1 MMIVADGLG
10 VAAGGGWLF
19 RGLDFAVGQGG
30 CLVLRGTNGS
40 GKSTLLHCLYGIRPP
55 DDGQVAIGGAPPDER
70 SVAFRRRV
78 SVLLDDSALFAELT
92 ARQHLDLL
100 VRSFPGRMAD
110 PVELL
115 AWAGLDHRADVPA
128 GQLSAGQRRRLLLL
142 AAVARPHEV
151 LLLDEPEQALDAAGR
166 RWVTELIRGS
176 LTEGASVVVASH
188 HQPLADGVASAVLEL
203 S

>member
-1 MMIVADGLG
+1 MVVADGLG

-19 RGLDFAVGQGG
+19 RGLDFTVEPGG

-40 GKSTLLHCLYGIRPP
+40 GKSTLLRCLYGTRPP
-55 DDGQVAIGGAPPDER
+55 DDGQVSIGGAPPDER

-78 SVLLDDSALFAELT
+78 SVLLDDSALFAELS

-100 VRSFPGRMAD
+100 VRSFPGRTAGPD
-110 PVELL
+110 ELL

-128 GQLSAGQRRRLLLL
+128 GRLSEGQRRRLLLL

-151 LLLDEPEQALDAAGR
+151 LLLDEPERALDAAGR
-166 RWVTELIRGS
+166 RWLAELIRGS
-176 LTEGASVVVASH
+176 LTEGAAVVAASH
-188 HQPLADGVASAVLEL
+188 HQPLADEVAAEVLEL
-203 S
+203 A